1 MSGCS
6 HFTAGLE
13 ETLAEVARVGAPLQ
27 DPWWVVGSAAIALV
41 GVNIEV
47 PHVELLVSER
57 DAHTLLIDWAA
68 PQPADAWQDRLR
80 AIRGLHASTPIP
92 IAVIGQPEVMTETGW
107 RPVVPSTRVEVT
119 IAGGHDTST
128 PQARAL
134 YIPDPD
140 DQLALLLLFRR
151 PQDLVRAELLLL
163 RP

>member
-1 MSGCS
+1 MIGGS

-13 ETLAEVARVGAPLQ
+13 ETLSEVAQVGASLH
-27 DPWWVVGSAAIALV
+27 DPWWVIGSAAIALV
-41 GVNIEV
+41 GVDIEV

-57 DAHTLLIDWAA
+57 DAETLVADWA
-68 PQPADAWQDRLR
+68 PRQPADAWQDRLR
-80 AIRGLHASTPIP
+80 AIRGQHTSTPLP
-92 IAVIGQPEVMTETGW
+92 IDVVGRPEVLAETGW
-107 RPVVPSTRVEVT
+107 RAVVPSTRLEVT
-119 IAGGHDTST
+119 MTSEHDATSPERRT
-128 PQARAL
+128 L